1 MYGSTI
7 GRLNVY
13 IRDHGG
19 QETLLWRLAGD
30 QGDQWY
36 SASVPIASKLPIQVG
51 KAVEVWMARFESFFG
66 PFILECATGDFNVWL
81 SFFRCFFPKY

>member
-13 IRDHGG
+13 TRDHGG

-30 QGDQWY
+30 QGERWY
-36 SASVPIASKLPIQVG
+36 SASVPIASKLPFQVR
-51 KAVEVWMARFESFFG
+51 KAVEV
-66 PFILECATGDFNVWL
+66 
-81 SFFRCFFPKY
+81 

>member
-30 QGDQWY
+30 QGEQWY
-36 SASVPIASKLPIQVG
+36 SASVPIASKLPFQVR
-51 KAVEVWMARFESFFG
+51 KAM
-66 PFILECATGDFNVWL
+66 DM
-81 SFFRCFFPKY
+81 